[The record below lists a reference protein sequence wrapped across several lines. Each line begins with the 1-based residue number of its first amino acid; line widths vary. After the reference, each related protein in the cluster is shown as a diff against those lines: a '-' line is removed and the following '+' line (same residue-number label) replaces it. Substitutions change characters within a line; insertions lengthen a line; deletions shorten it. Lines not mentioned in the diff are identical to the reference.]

1 MTMTRAKLHVSY
13 AIALSL
19 AASTAMAEVVPIVSA
34 KSPVMSL
41 SRDQL
46 TDIFL
51 GKVSR
56 FPNGLPAVPI
66 DLAEGSAVRDEFY
79 GRFFG
84 KTSAQIRAF
93 WAKVIFTGRGQP
105 PREVPDGAAM
115 KRLVVENINAIGYVE
130 RDMLDASVKVLPPT
144 VVAESFET
152 SKSSLLV
159 SP

>member
-1 MTMTRAKLHVSY
+1 VNRTLLFVFSVLVMR
-13 AIALSL
+13 L
-19 AASTAMAEVVPIVSA
+19 AMATAMADVVPIVSA
-34 KSPVMSL
+34 QSTVTTL
-41 SRDQL
+41 SQNQL

-66 DLAEGSAVRDEFY
+66 DLPEGSAVRVEFY
-79 GRFFG
+79 GKFFG

-115 KRLVVENINAIGYVE
+115 KKLVVQNVNAIGYVE
-130 RDMLDASVKVLPPT
+130 RDMLDPSVKVLSEP
-144 VVAESFET
+144 
-152 SKSSLLV
+152 
-159 SP
+159 